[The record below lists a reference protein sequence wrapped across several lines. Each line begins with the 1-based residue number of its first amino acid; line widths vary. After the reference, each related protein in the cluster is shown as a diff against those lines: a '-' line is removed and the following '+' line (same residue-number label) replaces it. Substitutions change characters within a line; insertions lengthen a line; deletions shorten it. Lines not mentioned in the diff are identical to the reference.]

1 MRWQPRRSRRF
12 SAYRTGDYW
21 VTVEWL
27 AHTDDPLVRWVWTT
41 RTIQFVTAGGAV
53 VLSTPF
59 EGAEALPG
67 GGFAVQGKAQ
77 VDVVFPLQRHIQHR
91 QAAVGGN
98 AGQQRI
104 QRGAVGG
111 GGDKP

>member
-1 MRWQPRRSRRF
+1 VVVAVRWQPRRSRRF

-53 VLSTPF
+53 VPSREPVARGYAYTK
-59 EGAEALPG
+59 AEARG
-67 GGFAVQGKAQ
+67 RA
-77 VDVVFPLQRHIQHR
+77 HT
-91 QAAVGGN
+91 AAVIH
-98 AGQQRI
+98 AS
-104 QRGAVGG
+104 
-111 GGDKP
+111 KE